1 MDQSPA
7 GSMTVVMRSMNH
19 DPLSL
24 ARPLRDIVQHVD
36 EEQGLADVKTMVQ
49 VVDDS
54 SARWRVSTYLFLGF
68 AGIAL
73 VLALIGLYSVT
84 SFNVAQRS
92 REIALRL
99 ALGDS
104 QAGIVRLILRSLSRV
119 AVAGLVA
126 GLVLALMI
134 GRALS
139 SLLYAVRPI
148 DPIAFASAS
157 LGFLILVLIAATLS
171 AFKASNIEPIT
182 ALKAE

>member
-1 MDQSPA
+1 
-7 GSMTVVMRSMNH
+7 
-19 DPLSL
+19 
-24 ARPLRDIVQHVD
+24 
-36 EEQGLADVKTMVQ
+36 MVQ
-49 VVDDS
+49 VVDES

-92 REIALRL
+92 SEIALRL

-119 AVAGLVA
+119 AVAGVVV

-139 SLLYAVRPI
+139 SLLYAVRPF
-148 DPIAFASAS
+148 DPIAFALAS
-157 LGFLILVLIAATLS
+157 LGFVLVVLTAGALS
-171 AFKASNIEPIT
+171 ALNASNIEPIV
-182 ALKAE
+182 ALKDE